1 MARQWYAIDPP
12 GPFDPP
18 KVWWAFLRR
27 LRDLDQDDEMV
38 KDAKQLAVE
47 HLARMAS
54 EHLEAAHPEPVGR
67 PGPTDPG

>member
-1 MARQWYAIDPP
+1 MAQPSYAIDPP

-18 KVWWAFLRR
+18 KVWWEFLVS
-27 LRDLDQDDEMV
+27 LRGFDQNDPHV
-38 KDAKQLAVE
+38 QQAKQQAVE
-47 HLARMAS
+47 HLADVAS